1 MFSCCLMAKVASL
14 LTFIASG
21 LASWRSDIPD
31 LTSSSTERR
40 TEGGAH
46 DNTGYSEE

>member
-1 MFSCCLMAKVASL
+1 MAKVASL

-31 LTSSSTERR
+31 LTPSSPERR
-40 TEGGAH
+40 TEAH
-46 DNTGYSEE
+46 DNTGYSEQ